1 MNAKLRAAVHE
12 RAAQCCEY
20 CGRRQVDSPLIP
32 FHVEHIVPRKHGGD
46 DDFENLCLACP
57 DCNLQ
62 KGSDLTGIDP
72 QTGAVTRLFDPRT
85 QQWNAHFAWDG
96 VRIVG
101 TTATGRTT
109 ARLLDLNSPPR
120 LRLRLAASHR

>member
-1 MNAKLRAAVHE
+1 MDAKLRAAVYE

-20 CGRRQVDSPLIP
+20 CRRQQVDSPLIP
-32 FHVEHIVPRKHGGD
+32 FHVEHIIPRKHGGD
-46 DDFENLCLACP
+46 DALENLCLACP

-72 QTGAVTRLFDPRT
+72 QTGMVTRLFNPRA
-85 QQWNAHFAWDG
+85 QQWSEHFAWEG

-109 ARLLDLNSPPR
+109 VHLLDLNSPAR
-120 LRLRLAASHR
+120 LRLRLAASRE